1 MLSGFCLGADGFRRG
16 GFQRWTPAGFQV
28 DFWTPQNPEKSTR
41 DGWLTLCFI
50 GVYCGLG
57 WLLDSG
63 WLPKK
68 ITLSLANLRA

>member
-1 MLSGFCLGADGFRRG
+1 MDSGGVDSRG
-16 GFQRWTPAGFQV
+16 GLRLDSKWIFGLRKIQK
-28 DFWTPQNPEKSTR
+28 KSTR
-41 DGWLTLCFI
+41 DEWLTLCFI